1 MVSIKERTIK
11 GKKYLYVAT
20 SVSYKSRRK
29 QFEKYIGPKNMNKA
43 KKARRIEFYAR
54 LLSFKSEFYRIIL
67 ITKSTKLKYLPQNYA
82 FFLAMISTQYEDWL
96 SSFYPSELEKY
107 RQEFDVRY
115 VHHTTAIEGNTISL
129 RETGLILVDGIAPK
143 SKRLR
148 EIHEIE
154 NYLNVLDYVRTYN
167 KNLDLNFILTLHKLI
182 QKNIDDDAAGTLRR
196 SQIYIRGSKWTPPP
210 AFEVEDR
217 LRDLL
222 KWYTKNTKKFHPFE
236 LAGVIHH
243 RFLQIHPFA
252 DGNGRVARE
261 ILNFV
266 LWKNGYPPIIIP
278 VEERQDYMESLEKAD
293 EGDIRPLLE
302 FLFKQLAKDYL
313 IIGQKY
319 FETQI
324 GDFDTL
330 VKKLTQEEQ
339 MELANCYKWCVETL
353 QEVQIDPSDLGIDSR
368 LPSERRRAKGERR
381 KMF

>member
-11 GKKYLYVAT
+11 GKKYIYVSA
-20 SVSYKSRRK
+20 SVSYKGTRK
-29 QFEKYIGPKNMNKA
+29 YFEKFIGPKGMNK
-43 KKARRIEFYAR
+43 KIKARGIEFYAR
-54 LLSFKSEFYRIIL
+54 LLSFKSEFYRVIL
-67 ITKSTKLKYLPQNYA
+67 IAKSTKLKYLPQSCA
-82 FFLAMISTQYEDWL
+82 FFFAMISTQYEDWL

-129 RETGLILVDGIAPK
+129 RETGLILEDGIAPK

-154 NYLNVLDYVRTYN
+154 NYLNVLNYVRTYN
-167 KNLDLNFILTLHKLI
+167 KDLDLNFILTLHKLI

-196 SQIYIRGSKWTPPP
+196 AQIYIQGSKWTPPP
-210 AFEVEDR
+210 AFEVENS
-217 LRDLL
+217 LQDLL

-236 LAGVIHH
+236 LSGIIHH

-261 ILNFV
+261 ILNFI
-266 LWKNGYPPIIIP
+266 LSKNGYPPIIIP

-293 EGDIRPLLE
+293 KGDIKPLLE

-313 IIGQKY
+313 IIAQKY
-319 FETQI
+319 FETLT
-324 GDFDTL
+324 GELDTTFKKFTPEEKLEFANCFKWCFDTL
-330 VKKLTQEEQ
+330 KE
-339 MELANCYKWCVETL
+339 VE
-353 QEVQIDPSDLGIDSR
+353 IDPSDLEIDW
-368 LPSERRRAKGERR
+368 K
-381 KMF
+381 